1 MEVQRLFR
9 LSVWRPAKL
18 IRKLDYIL
26 DNNEQSPSLTFE
38 SEQLLPELAFRR
50 LLPILLPNAFIVC
63 LLQNFY
69 GNLQLL
75 LEHQGW

>member
-26 DNNEQSPSLTFE
+26 DNNEQSPSLAFE
-38 SEQLLPELAFRR
+38 PERLHEQVYAWDPGRIDIFIGLDKNLSGMFR
-50 LLPILLPNAFIVC
+50 
-63 LLQNFY
+63 
-69 GNLQLL
+69 
-75 LEHQGW
+75 E